1 MATRFFP
8 NYKANL
14 IISQFGMR
22 KHPITKINKMH
33 NGIDINA
40 TNDGRTGQTDYIT
53 AHTGGT
59 VEAVGYGVSAGNYV
73 KIRVDPK
80 TLMAYYHMK
89 NPCTLK
95 KGATVKKGDRVGYV
109 GKTGSATGPH
119 LHFGI
124 QYNGA
129 WIDPEPYLDKD
140 WAQPVKMVAVDL
152 PVLKKGAKGEEVKAL
167 QTLLNLRLA
176 DSKDWTPLSADG
188 SFGGKTLDAV
198 IRFQTMCGLE
208 PDGSVGKA
216 TWMALIGGAT

>member
-14 IISQFGMR
+14 IISRFGMR

-40 TNDGRTGQTDYIT
+40 TNDGKTGQTDYIT

-59 VEAVGYGVSAGNYV
+59 VEAVGYGVSSGNYV
-73 KIRVDPK
+73 KIRVDSK
-80 TLMAYYHMK
+80 TLMVYYHMK

-95 KGATVKKGDRVGYV
+95 KGATVRKGDRLGYA
-109 GKTGSATGPH
+109 GKTGSATGAH

-124 QYNGA
+124 QYNGE
-129 WIDPEPYLDKD
+129 WIDPEPYLDAY
-140 WAQPVKMVAVDL
+140 WVQPVKLVAVDL
-152 PVLKKGAKGEEVKAL
+152 PVLKKGAKGDDVKAL

-176 DSKDWTPLSADG
+176 VVDGFVPLNIDG
-188 SFGGKTLDAV
+188 SFGGKTLTAV
-198 IRFQTMCGLE
+198 VQFQAMCNLE

-216 TWMALIGGAT
+216 TWTALIGGAK